1 MALSF
6 GDIALSI
13 GAGVAEKDMAIR
25 DAEFKQALETFK
37 EDKAHTKKLAELRY
51 ARDLKTYDDEVAK
64 LENIKSAYAL
74 AEKAGPVEAG
84 KLIAAAENPK
94 FFETLSEDG
103 QNDLGASIA
112 ANFKYNYKTYKEGD
126 TLPEGAKV
134 GDRVMLNGQ
143 PIVESFSFGRKDYTL
158 NEPKPADYYMD
169 NKFWKDEEEK
179 LDKSSFVTK
188 QVRKLLGKEDKGI
201 DATNYAEKIQNKK
214 VNEIKTF
221 LDDDAT
227 YTSTNLGTAS
237 VQGARLYSVSK
248 KEQKVYDTMLNEYKE
263 STGIATNSIKQ
274 SVIAPIVALN
284 KNIIDN
290 YTFEQKGG
298 ELVVSGD
305 GQHIGQVS
313 DRLWTAILKSKKESI
328 EYYNI
333 PDSQGNSNTG
343 DFKAFDRSVYTKE
356 YQDKWN
362 ERALFLNNK
371 ELIGKTDLSG
381 ITLIPLDILPLQA
394 KLTETER
401 KQIENAVNVAIADVD
416 GNINANQKLINDTI
430 KDTLAVIANNR
441 QTQKDSNNQSN
452 NNNNTNT
459 TTKVLTEKI
468 LNDTIALPEN
478 EGKSKQEIIDFYK
491 SIGYTIPENLITNNN
506 NTNNLPEGNVP
517 PRPDLNMF
525 GGNINQR
532 KWDEQYG
539 NTHNPDGTPKT

>member
-25 DAEFKQALETFK
+25 DAEFKQSLENFK
-37 EDKAHTKKLAELRY
+37 EEKAHTKKLAELRY

-84 KLIAAAENPK
+84 KLIAAAENPE
-94 FFETLSEDG
+94 FFKTLSEDG
-103 QNDLGASIA
+103 QNDLGNSIA
-112 ANFKYNYKTYKEGD
+112 SNFTYNYKTYKEGD
-126 TLPEGAKV
+126 KLPEGVKV
-134 GDRVMLNGQ
+134 GDRVMVNGQ

-158 NEPKPADYYMD
+158 TEPKPSSYYMD

-179 LDKSSFVTK
+179 LDKSSFVT
-188 QVRKLLGKEDKGI
+188 QQLRKLFNKDEKSVDNI
-201 DATNYAEKIQNKK
+201 DYAEMIENKK
-214 VNEIKTF
+214 VNEVKTL
-221 LDDDAT
+221 LDDDAE

-237 VQGARLYSVSK
+237 VQGARLYSVK
-248 KEQKVYDTMLNEYKE
+248 KSEQKVYDGILNEYKE
-263 STGIATNSIKQ
+263 STGIASNAIKQ

-313 DRLWTAILKSKKESI
+313 DRLWNSILKSKKESI

-333 PDSQGNSNTG
+333 PDAKGNSNTG

-371 ELIGKTDLSG
+371 KLIGNTDLSG
-381 ITLIPLDILPLQA
+381 ITLIPLDILPIQVTI
-394 KLTETER
+394 TETER
-401 KQIENAVNVAIADVD
+401 KQIENAVNTAIADSE
-416 GNINANQKLINDTI
+416 GNINANQNLINKTI

-441 QTQKDSNNQSN
+441 ETQTDSNNQSN

-459 TTKVLTEKI
+459 KVLTEKI
-468 LNDTIALPEN
+468 LKDTMELN
-478 EGKSKQEIIDFYK
+478 TDKSQQEIIEEFK
-491 SIGYTIPENLITNNN
+491 KMGYTIPENFMTGSNQVTI
-506 NTNNLPEGNVP
+506 PEGNVV
-517 PRPDLNMF
+517 PRPD
-525 GGNINQR
+525 GSAGR
-532 KWDEQYG
+532 KWDREYG
-539 NTHNPDGTPKT
+539 NTHNADGTPKT